1 MENPKVE
8 GLAKT
13 LEASGGSVRLV
24 YSKDKSELDK
34 SKEYQKLQRRIG
46 AYRLFFKKF
55 YLENI
60 SSLPLLQDLLGCRNT
75 DEVQGLRADLEA
87 WFAKAANGAF
97 PTSGWVS
104 SVCPGCL
111 RFSLT
116 RHSHD
121 GEKIPKVCQVCGE
134 EVDDACVDIDDFNQD
149 LDRDLTFAPTSFQSW
164 TKGLGG
170 TFNSRK
176 NLHKLLSDNRVYFD
190 EFKADHP
197 EIAEELLRN
206 LIVTTE
212 DFAYHLDV
220 ERNVVRKV
228 SISVFYKTIFDL
240 FHQFDVPLRKTK
252 ALLAENTPNNLQG
265 ALGYSEQLCKSYG
278 ITVDSGKDQA
288 FRNTLGHDI
297 RTMKV
302 ALKLQGYRVTTKRL
316 VDTLFYRNLLLFQ
329 KPELARRA
337 KEQLEIDPGIVN
349 YFSAFSEFLRAHN
362 KIDNSAALLN
372 ALEHT

>member
-13 LEASGGSVRLV
+13 LEAPEGSIRLV

-34 SKEYQKLQRRIG
+34 SKEYQKLQRRMG

-60 SSLPLLQDLLGCRNT
+60 SCLPLLQDLLGCRDA
-75 DEVQGLRADLEA
+75 DEVQGLKADLEA

-97 PTSGWVS
+97 PSSGWVS

-116 RHSHD
+116 RYSHD
-121 GEKIPKVCQVCGE
+121 GEKVPKVCQVCGE
-134 EVDDACVDIDDFNQD
+134 EVDDAYVDIDDFNQD

-164 TKGLGG
+164 TKGLGS

-176 NLHKLLSDNRVYFD
+176 NLHKLLSDNKVYFD

-197 EIAEELLRN
+197 EIAEELLLN

-212 DFAYHLDV
+212 DFAYHLDI

-228 SISVFYKTIFDL
+228 NISVFYKTIFGL

-252 ALLAENTPNNLQG
+252 ALLAESTPNNLKS
-265 ALGYSEQLCKSYG
+265 ALGYSEQLCKNYG
-278 ITVDSGKDQA
+278 ITVDSARDQA

-297 RTMKV
+297 RIMKV
-302 ALKLQGYRVTTKRL
+302 ALKLQGYNMTTKRL
-316 VDTLFYRNLLLFQ
+316 VDTLFYLNLLLFQ

-337 KEQLEIDPGIVN
+337 KEQLEVDPGIVN
-349 YFSAFSEFLRAHN
+349 YFSAFSEFLKAHN
-362 KIDNSAALLN
+362 KIDNSSTLLN